1 MNLYDVGRKWLNRD
15 VEHYGPVYRRMISP
29 DLCYFTGMFSLSHIK
44 EIEDIEEA
52 KQPMFTS
59 KPELERSGMGF
70 SFMESFMDDMQVASI
85 VGEGT
90 KVIMTKTIEVPK

>member
-52 KQPMFTS
+52 
-59 KPELERSGMGF
+59 R
-70 SFMESFMDDMQVASI
+70 
-85 VGEGT
+85 
-90 KVIMTKTIEVPK
+90 KTCKSCAYSDLGGGIDCYV

>member
-29 DLCYFTGMFSLSHIK
+29 DICYFTGMFSLSHIK

-52 KQPMFTS
+52 RKIC
-59 KPELERSGMGF
+59 RSCAYGNLG
-70 SFMESFMDDMQVASI
+70 
-85 VGEGT
+85 GGT
-90 KVIMTKTIEVPK
+90 DCYV

>member
-70 SFMESFMDDMQVASI
+70 TVMETFMDSMVVESEEGRGTI
-85 VGEGT
+85 VTLKKKFAE
-90 KVIMTKTIEVPK
+90 